1 MAELSMTCWTR
12 TVWVGCLWVS
22 LGLTGMPARAE
33 TAGGAGV
40 ASAGHAAETPGSA
53 VEAILKEGSN
63 PKLRWGQFP
72 DVRVSL
78 QKTYQA
84 RGYQP
89 LWIQGGKATPQ
100 ALEVAEALSRAESQ
114 GLRKEDYDGEPL
126 RTALSKV
133 RPGTKPAEIA
143 LLDSALS
150 VSALRYASNLYA
162 GRINP
167 RNVDYGLSIQT
178 KKLDGSEVLQRLAV
192 SRHARLDLDALA
204 PKLRL
209 YRNLQEA
216 LVRYRHLA
224 KEGKEVELKFPA
236 KFEPGKTHPDVPKL
250 REILVSFGEL
260 TAEDAA
266 STAETYDTVTVDA
279 VKRFQRR
286 HGLTADGV
294 IGKGTLA
301 RLHVPNAQRLRQIE
315 LGMERLRWLPEQ
327 VPSSYIMVNIPS
339 FELFGFNDG
348 FGSGKPDIAMKV
360 IVGEA
365 VDGRRTPVFHSDMT
379 YVVFRPHWN
388 LPYKIAVK
396 EMLPGALRNPGYLA
410 RHNIEIVSGFG
421 PNAPVYAPSAEN
433 LQLVASGQ
441 LKLRQK
447 PGPKNALGL
456 VKFAFPNNNNVYLH
470 STPNQGLFGRDR
482 RDFSH
487 GCIRVADPV
496 GLAEWVLKNDGE
508 WTRQRIQ
515 QAMNGKEP
523 KLVTLAHPLPVYIFY
538 STVLADDHGKVMFF
552 EDIYG
557 HDRILQGLLEKGFPY
572 PA

>member
-1 MAELSMTCWTR
+1 MSSNARKR
-12 TVWVGCLWVS
+12 TIRNYC
-22 LGLTGMPARAE
+22 LGLGLCLLVNAAWSAPRSGNAAANPPPDT
-33 TAGGAGV
+33 V
-40 ASAGHAAETPGSA
+40 AIGIQ
-53 VEAILKEGSN
+53 AIMKEGVN
-63 PKLRWGQFP
+63 PKLRWSHFP
-72 DVRVSL
+72 DIQAGL
-78 QKTYQA
+78 AQFYQA
-84 RGYQP
+84 RAYQP
-89 LWIQGGKATPQ
+89 LWVQNGKPSAQ
-100 ALEVAEALSRAESQ
+100 AVEVAEALSTAESQ
-114 GLRKEDYDGEPL
+114 GLRSEDYDGELL
-126 RTALSKV
+126 RNWLSKAQV
-133 RPGTKPAEIA
+133 TTSHQEIA
-143 LLDSALS
+143 LLDTALS
-150 VSALRYASNLYA
+150 VSASRYASNLFA

-167 RNVDYGLSIQT
+167 RNVDYGLSIEP
-178 KKLDGSEVLQRLAV
+178 KKLDPADFLRRVAS
-192 SRHARLDLDALA
+192 SRHPQLEFDGLA

-209 YRNLQEA
+209 YQNLQGA
-216 LVRYRHLA
+216 LARYRDLA
-224 KEGKEVELKFPA
+224 KAGQNVALGLPA
-236 KFEPGKTHPDVPKL
+236 KFEPGKAHPDVPKL
-250 REILVSFGEL
+250 RGILLSFGEL
-260 TAEDAA
+260 TVEEAA
-266 STAETYDTVTVDA
+266 SDSDTYDPVTVEA
-279 VKRFQRR
+279 VKRFQKR
-286 HGLTADGV
+286 HGLSADGV

-301 RLHVPNAQRLRQIE
+301 RLHVPDAARLRQIQ

-327 VPSSYIMVNIPS
+327 LSGPYVMVNIPS

-348 FGSGKPDIAMKV
+348 FGSGKPDVAMKV

-365 VDGRRTPVFHSDMT
+365 VDGRRTPVFHADMT

-421 PNAPVYAPSAEN
+421 PNSPVYAPSSEN
-433 LQLVASGQ
+433 LQLVSSGA

-487 GCIRVADPV
+487 GCIRVADPIA
-496 GLAEWVLKNDGE
+496 LAEWVLRNERE

-523 KLVTLAHPLPVYIFY
+523 KLVTLAQPIPVYIFY
-538 STVLADDHGKVMFF
+538 STVLADDQGKVMFF

-557 HDRILQGLLEKGFPY
+557 HDRILQGLLDKGFPY
-572 PA
+572 PG

>member
-1 MAELSMTCWTR
+1 MEGRL
-12 TVWVGCLWVS
+12 VWQCCLWLC
-22 LGLTGMPARAE
+22 LGLLASPARAE
-33 TAGGAGV
+33 AGGGSPLADESA
-40 ASAGHAAETPGSA
+40 ASAIQ
-53 VEAILKEGSN
+53 AILKGGTN
-63 PKLRWGQFP
+63 PKLRWSHFA
-72 DVRVSL
+72 DVQASLERV
-78 QKTYQA
+78 YQA
-84 RGYQP
+84 RSYQP
-89 LWIQGGKATPQ
+89 LWVEGGKATAQ
-100 ALEVAEALSRAESQ
+100 ALEAAEALSKAESQ
-114 GLRKEDYDGEPL
+114 GLRKEDYDGESL
-126 RTALSKV
+126 RAALTKIQ
-133 RPGTKPAEIA
+133 PGTKPAEVA
-143 LLDSALS
+143 QVDSALS
-150 VSALRYASNLYA
+150 VSALRYASSLFA

-178 KKLDGSEVLQRLAV
+178 KKLDGPEFLQRLAS
-192 SRHARLDLDALA
+192 SRHPRLDFDALA

-216 LVRYRHLA
+216 LVRYRDLA
-224 KEGKEVELKFPA
+224 KKEDQVELKFPA
-236 KFEPGKTHPDVPKL
+236 KFEPGKAHPDVTKL

-260 TAEDAA
+260 TAEEAA
-266 STAETYDTVTVDA
+266 SASDVYDTVTAEA

-301 RLHVPNAQRLRQIE
+301 RLHVPNAQRLRQIQ

-327 VPSSYIMVNIPS
+327 VDGSYIMVNVPS

-348 FGSGKPDIAMKV
+348 LGSGKPDIAMKV

-365 VDGRRTPVFHSDMT
+365 VDGRRTPIFHSDMT

-388 LPYKIAVK
+388 IPYKIAVK
-396 EMLPGALRNPGYLA
+396 EMLPGTLRNPGYLA
-410 RHNIEIVSGFG
+410 RQNVEIVSGFG
-421 PNAPVYAPSAEN
+421 ANAPVYAPTPEN

-496 GLAEWVLKNDGE
+496 ALAEWVLKNNGE
-508 WTRQRIQ
+508 WTRPRIQ

-523 KLVTLAHPLPVYIFY
+523 KLVTLARPLPVYIFY
-538 STVLADDHGKVMFF
+538 STVSADDHGKVMFF

-557 HDRILQGLLEKGFPY
+557 HDRILQGLLDKGFPY